1 MPGPAPARERT
12 LVVCAAFDAGLDAG
26 FAALLERL
34 RRTGTR
40 VPAVPRHRP
49 HLTLL
54 GLPCP
59 EEETGT
65 VLAAVERV
73 AAALPPV
80 PVTLDVAGSFRGG
93 AVLWAGPSRVA
104 DLAAWHGEV
113 VARAA
118 AHGVRNTLATA
129 RPGRWAPHCTLARRV
144 RDVPAAVRAVEA
156 GLPVAGRAEALAV
169 LEVGGTGDLA
179 HVALGG

>member
-1 MPGPAPARERT
+1 MPARERT
-12 LVVCAAFDAGLDAG
+12 LVVCAAFDAGLDA
-26 FAALLERL
+26 AVADLLERL

-40 VPAVPRHRP
+40 VPAAPRHRP

-59 EEETGT
+59 AAATQD
-65 VLAAVERV
+65 VLAAAEEV

-80 PVTLDVAGSFRGG
+80 PVALDVAGTFGGG
-93 AVLWAGPSRVA
+93 AVLWAGPSQA
-104 DLAAWHGEV
+104 AGLAAWHGEV
-113 VARAA
+113 LARAA
-118 AHGVRNTLATA
+118 AQGLRNTLATA

-156 GLPVAGRAEALAV
+156 GLPLAGRVEALAV
-169 LEVGGTGDLA
+169 LEVGGAGDLA
-179 HVALGG
+179 HVRLGG